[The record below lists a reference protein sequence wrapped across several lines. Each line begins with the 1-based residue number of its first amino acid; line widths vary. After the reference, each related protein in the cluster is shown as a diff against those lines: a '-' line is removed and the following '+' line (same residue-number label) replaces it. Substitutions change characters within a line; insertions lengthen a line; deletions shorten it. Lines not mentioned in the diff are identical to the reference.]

1 VAVRRSRDGH
11 GGVVIPIDGTSN
23 VLNHRPQGTGVM
35 SIFGLPDE
43 KITWG
48 FLSSLDRLDADNS
61 QIIISENDQ
70 TVFRVMLNSRIKY
83 YNGNREFYAKFA

>member
-1 VAVRRSRDGH
+1 
-11 GGVVIPIDGTSN
+11 
-23 VLNHRPQGTGVM
+23 M